1 MYIAIK
7 DTSIGQNDGNADDPP
22 FNTSSTFLCK
32 ATTTRGYF
40 EPGNDWNNNTYGPL
54 LEHWPDPA
62 EMAEN
67 FNDWNGPI
75 QCSNNVP
82 SDTYVTWKNTRTST
96 DTKQRCLFQY

>member
-1 MYIAIK
+1 MVHI
-7 DTSIGQNDGNADDPP
+7 
-22 FNTSSTFLCK
+22 L
-32 ATTTRGYF
+32 TTRGYF
-40 EPGNDWNNNTYGPL
+40 ELGNNWNNNTYGPL

-96 DTKQRCLFQY
+96 DTNQRCLFQY